1 MSDTE
6 ARCPCK
12 CHGGHFTVA
21 SKQSTGLTE
30 VTWFDFG
37 DCGALFHRPFIQE
50 EKSDMHAAFRA
61 GIVALSL
68 SILSL
73 SAEAGT
79 LEGAGIGAGVGA
91 VVLGPVGA
99 VAGGVIGAKV
109 GGPNIIARR
118 HRCRHH
124 CRRH

>member
-1 MSDTE
+1 
-6 ARCPCK
+6 
-12 CHGGHFTVA
+12 
-21 SKQSTGLTE
+21 
-30 VTWFDFG
+30 
-37 DCGALFHRPFIQE
+37 
-50 EKSDMHAAFRA
+50 MHTLFRA
-61 GIVALSL
+61 GIVVLSL
-68 SILSL
+68 SIVSV

-91 VVLGPVGA
+91 IVLGPVGA

-118 HRCRHH
+118 HYRCRHR